1 MRTTMITPSRA
12 VYAALAL
19 VLACRSQE
27 PSATERAAIA
37 AEIEQEVKTA
47 YDLSRPDVEKN
58 FERLYA
64 DTGRIVSASGGRAIA
79 SRDTLF
85 AGIHAFW
92 QYVGSNMRNPTWMW
106 DRMFVDVLSSDAA
119 VMTAT
124 YHVPHLTPRNMPH
137 IIGGAWTAVFRKEN
151 GRWVI
156 VQEHLSDLP
165 PAMADSAHAHMNMGH
180 DTATTTA
187 SKSPRRRPPDEDR
200 RPR

>member
-1 MRTTMITPSRA
+1 MRRA
-12 VYAALAL
+12 LIF
-19 VLACRSQE
+19 ACSI
-27 PSATERAAIA
+27 ATASTLGCGSTSPTEADRKAIA
-37 AEIEQEVKTA
+37 AEIEQEVRSA
-47 YDLSRPDVEKN
+47 YDLKNANVEKS

-64 DTGRIVSASGGRAIA
+64 DTGRIVSASGGTVIA

-92 QYVGSNMRNPTWMW
+92 QYVGSNMRNPVWMW
-106 DRMFVDVLSSDAA
+106 DRIYVDVLSRDAA

-137 IIGGAWTAVFRKEN
+137 VIGGAWTAVFRKQD

-165 PAMADSAHAHMNMGH
+165 AAMADSLHAHMNMAMP
-180 DTATTTA
+180 DTG
-187 SKSPRRRPPDEDR
+187 KIRR
-200 RPR
+200 